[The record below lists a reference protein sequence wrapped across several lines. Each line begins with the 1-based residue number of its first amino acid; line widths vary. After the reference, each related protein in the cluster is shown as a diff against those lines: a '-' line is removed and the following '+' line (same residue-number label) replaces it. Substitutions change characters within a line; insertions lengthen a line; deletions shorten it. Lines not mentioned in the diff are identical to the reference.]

1 MNGTSYQTARIDK
14 CSVASD
20 RSEGR
25 ERRMSM
31 KFRGA
36 MFAAC
41 LLEEAKEHKGA
52 VKKEG
57 DNDDRLVGCT
67 VVGPGRKKISSPNR
81 WTWQRCYAHPKRVGG
96 DCMPKHSSL

>member
-1 MNGTSYQTARIDK
+1 
-14 CSVASD
+14 
-20 RSEGR
+20 
-25 ERRMSM
+25 M

-67 VVGPGRKKISSPNR
+67 VVGPGRKKISFAKLLDMAKMLCASKEGR
-81 WTWQRCYAHPKRVGG
+81 RGLHAKTFFVV
-96 DCMPKHSSL
+96 SS

>member
-1 MNGTSYQTARIDK
+1 
-14 CSVASD
+14 
-20 RSEGR
+20 
-25 ERRMSM
+25 MSM

-67 VVGPGRKKISSPNR
+67 VVGPGRKKNSSPNC

-96 DCMPKHSSL
+96 DCMPEHSSSY

>member
-14 CSVASD
+14 CSVASE
-20 RSEGR
+20 RR
-25 ERRMSM
+25 ERKRRMSM

-52 VKKEG
+52 LKKEIIMIG
-57 DNDDRLVGCT
+57 WMAAL
-67 VVGPGRKKISSPNR
+67 S
-81 WTWQRCYAHPKRVGG
+81 
-96 DCMPKHSSL
+96 

>member
-1 MNGTSYQTARIDK
+1 
-14 CSVASD
+14 
-20 RSEGR
+20 
-25 ERRMSM
+25 MSM

-57 DNDDRLVGCT
+57 DNDDRLVAL
-67 VVGPGRKKISSPNR
+67 S
-81 WTWQRCYAHPKRVGG
+81 
-96 DCMPKHSSL
+96 